1 MPSVMRFRLSG
12 RRSLLQSALRRFIP
26 PARPG
31 PARPAHGST
40 IRPRGGFPSAGPFF
54 LVYFSFFPFFSLFFF
69 AGKQRN
75 KNNSWSVPPRRV
87 PPRSRRAAP
96 RLPGADQSEG
106 LLHLSDSTFDQ
117 SVTGKGRQTVEW
129 TNHSARKLSPPRA
142 AAWHAHLCE

>member
-54 LVYFSFFPFFSLFFF
+54 LVYFSFFPLFFF
-69 AGKQRN
+69 FFSPGN
-75 KNNSWSVPPRRV
+75 KEIKIIPGPS
-87 PPRSRRAAP
+87 
-96 RLPGADQSEG
+96 LPAVS
-106 LLHLSDSTFDQ
+106 
-117 SVTGKGRQTVEW
+117 
-129 TNHSARKLSPPRA
+129 PRA
-142 AAWHAHLCE
+142 AAAERPASPPLTNQTVDPT